1 MTDRIPTTSHSAG
14 IRALVARHP
23 VTAFLIMVFSI
34 AYPVMSLLALAVH
47 GIIPGGALLERLPF
61 PPDEVAGLLLTMC
74 ALLPSALFV
83 TWAADGRP
91 GVLHLFKRMARWRF
105 GVGWWLAVLAGLP
118 LLTVVSALILGDSLA
133 SVDPVKLV
141 WDQLRLLLINFILVN
156 LWEETAWAGVMQTRL
171 EQRYNIF
178 VAAVLTAVPF
188 GFVHL
193 PLAFL
198 SDVTIASVLI
208 SLVFFLLLGLILR
221 QLVGVI
227 LRGSRD
233 SVLAAGLMHSVFNRT
248 NNGNG
253 ISADLLDGE
262 LYRVAILIAVVVLL
276 AALALAVGRYRLS
289 RAYRLE
295 LDLNSEPTANRTE
308 SSSQQPADFQTDSA
322 SDRRSAER

>member
-1 MTDRIPTTSHSAG
+1 MTDRTTTTPHPVG
-14 IRALVARHP
+14 IRAFVGRRPVA
-23 VTAFLIMVFSI
+23 AFLIMAFAI
-34 AYPVMSLLALAVH
+34 AYPVMALPALAVH
-47 GIIPGGALLERLPF
+47 RVIPGGQLLDRLPF
-61 PPDEVAGLLLTMC
+61 PKDEIAGLMLTMF

-83 TWAADGRP
+83 TWAADGRQ
-91 GVLHLFKRMARWRF
+91 GIIRLFERVVRWRF
-105 GVGWWLAVLAGLP
+105 GIGWWLAVLAGLP
-118 LLTVVSALILGDSLA
+118 VLTVVFTLILGGSLE
-133 SVDPVKLV
+133 SIDPVRLF
-141 WDQLRLLLINFILVN
+141 WEQLRLLLINFILVN
-156 LWEETAWAGVMQTRL
+156 LWEETAWAGVVQTRL
-171 EQRYNIF
+171 ERRYNIF
-178 VAAVLTAVPF
+178 VAAVLTAAPF

-221 QLVGVI
+221 QLVGVT

-253 ISADLLDGE
+253 ISADLLDGV

-308 SSSQQPADFQTDSA
+308 SSSQQPAHFQTDSP